1 MRVLTVGD
9 QSTVSKYA
17 TRRPGLRSKINT
29 QSEFNFQP
37 SNLQITNT
45 YYTKYEAISA
55 LLDEHPEIVNAIHAD
70 LAQALEDTA
79 VRDGRGAKFK
89 YTSDTI
95 LRIVLCQIIEGA
107 SLREIVI
114 RIDDSNFLRRFVRI
128 YNGPMIDFTAYCK
141 LRNCIRPQTWKK
153 INDLVARTAAREN
166 RIEGDKL
173 RIDTTAVETNIHW
186 PTDSSLCWDTYRTLA
201 RVIERIRKIDPAVVG
216 DRRVLLKKVKRLQQ
230 KIARKASS
238 KSPRSAEAV
247 KSLYIKLFGLVENM
261 LQWSGDIAEGLA
273 AKIARHRYNP
283 VVRAMMELCLGDL
296 VRFQALGTRVLD
308 QARRRII
315 QGEAVPNEEKLF
327 SIFEP
332 HTELLKRGKAGKPI
346 EFGHMIQ
353 IQQVEAKF
361 ITDYEVFETKPVEHE
376 LVQFAVERH
385 KELFGT
391 YPDQLSADKGYYQS
405 MEQINHLEKFI
416 DVVAINKKGK
426 RTPEETERETDP
438 AFRHAQRFRAGVEGT
453 ISFLK
458 RVLGLCRC
466 YSKGW
471 EHYAAM
477 IGATVL
483 AHNLLI
489 LARC

>member
-1 MRVLTVGD
+1 MCVLTVGD

-37 SNLQITNT
+37 STLQITNE
-45 YYTKYEAISA
+45 YYAKYEAISV
-55 LLDEHPEIVNAIHAD
+55 LLDEHPEIVNAVHAD
-70 LAQALEDTA
+70 LVQALEDTA
-79 VRDGRGAKFK
+79 IRDGRGAQFKF
-89 YTSDTI
+89 TSDTI

-114 RIDDSNFLRRFVRI
+114 RIDDSNFLRHFVRV

-141 LRNCIRPQTWKK
+141 LRNCIRPKTWKK
-153 INDLVARTAAREN
+153 VNDLLARAAAREN

-173 RIDTTAVETNIHW
+173 RIDTTAVETNVHW

-201 RVIERIRKIDPAVVG
+201 RLIERVREIDPDAVG

-230 KIARKASS
+230 KIARKAS
-238 KSPRSAEAV
+238 KNPGTAEAL
-247 KSLYIKLFGLVENM
+247 KPLYIRLFGLVENM
-261 LQWSGDIAEGLA
+261 LQWSSDVVESLASRIA
-273 AKIARHRYNP
+273 KHRYGP
-283 VVRAMMELCLGDL
+283 MVQAVMEACLKDL
-296 VRFQALGTRVLD
+296 VRFQGLGTRVLD

-315 QGEAVPNEEKLF
+315 HQESVPNEEKLF

-353 IQQVEAKF
+353 IQQVQAKF
-361 ITDYEVFETKPVEHE
+361 ITDYRVFETKPVEYT
-376 LVQFAVERH
+376 LLDSSIKRH
-385 KELFGT
+385 KELFGKH
-391 YPDQLSADKGYYQS
+391 PDQLSADKGYYES
-405 MEQINHLEKFI
+405 MEQITRLEKI
-416 DVVAINKKGK
+416 IGVVAINKKGN
-426 RTPEETERETDP
+426 RTPAETERETDP
-438 AFRHAQRFRAGVEGT
+438 VFRHAQRFRAGVEGT

-458 RVLGLCRC
+458 RVLGLARC
-466 YSKGW
+466 YPKGW